1 MVNIKK
7 KTNIELKKQWQV
19 NEKQI
24 ITIIK
29 YYYGLGWRYKSICV
43 LLNIN
48 DLKTIKGKYWTESN
62 LTTFVLKTLNL
73 PKRFIRRSD
82 FNEANN
88 TTETQRIDAN
98 TINKI
103 LDTFFRV

>member
-1 MVNIKK
+1 MNIKK
-7 KTNIELKKQWQV
+7 KNNTELKKQWQV
-19 NEKQI
+19 DKKQTI
-24 ITIIK
+24 AIIK

-48 DLKTIKGKYWTESN
+48 NLKTIKGKYWTESN
-62 LTTFVLKTLNL
+62 LITFVLKNLNL

-82 FNEANN
+82 FNEFNN
-88 TTETQRIDAN
+88 TTETQRIDSH

>member
-1 MVNIKK
+1 MNIKK
-7 KTNIELKKQWQV
+7 KNNTELKKQWQV
-19 NEKQI
+19 DKKQTI
-24 ITIIK
+24 AIIK

-48 DLKTIKGKYWTESN
+48 NLKTIKGKYWTESN
-62 LTTFVLKTLNL
+62 LITFVLKNLNL

-82 FNEANN
+82 FNEFNN
-88 TTETQRIDAN
+88 TTETQRIDSH

-103 LDTFFRV
+103 IDTFFRV